1 MTCLLF
7 SVNLVLSFIEEN
19 LGIGLMTDLTLFSEY
34 PNLVK
39 IPLVEEEKTVFYIR
53 YAYPNEGETKHF
65 LAPLLNG

>member
-19 LGIGLMTDLTLFSEY
+19 VGIGLMTDRTLFPEY
-34 PNLVK
+34 PNLVN
-39 IPLVEEEKTVFYIR
+39 IPLVEEEKTVFYIS
-53 YAYPNEGETKHF
+53 YAYPNEGEAKRF